1 MSNMII
7 AKKNILK
14 IINSV
19 EIIDIHTHLFP
30 QNHSNFFLSGADEI
44 FNYHYLTAEYLS
56 SSKYS
61 AISFFKHSKQKRAAL
76 VWEYLFVKNTPI
88 SEASIGVIKIF
99 KFLKIN
105 DYKNKDYFFIRKKLK
120 IKTEDHQLILK
131 KLNIKKV
138 VMTNNPFNKEEWCLF
153 KKKNWNRK
161 FYKSSIRLDDLF
173 TKKFKNKFT
182 QKTLKKFIND
192 KYLEA
197 KPSYFALSLNGDNI
211 MDFFNSNY
219 MTKTII
225 PFLVKKKLPLMLL
238 VGVKRSIN
246 PSFKGG
252 GDGIGNENTDLLEK
266 VIKKY
271 KNLNFLVT
279 HLSDNSQYRLTVLSR
294 KLPNLTLFG
303 FWWFL
308 NQDSYVKNYLPI
320 KISLLGFNFIAQHSD
335 ARVFEHLI
343 YKWSDFKENLA
354 DVMLEK
360 YQKLFNAGYNIDNN
374 EIKNDMNLL
383 LNKNP
388 NKFL

>member
-1 MSNMII
+1 MII

-153 KKKNWNRK
+153 KKKK
-161 FYKSSIRLDDLF
+161 LE
-173 TKKFKNKFT
+173 
-182 QKTLKKFIND
+182 QKIL
-192 KYLEA
+192 
-197 KPSYFALSLNGDNI
+197 
-211 MDFFNSNY
+211 
-219 MTKTII
+219 
-225 PFLVKKKLPLMLL
+225 
-238 VGVKRSIN
+238 
-246 PSFKGG
+246 
-252 GDGIGNENTDLLEK
+252 
-266 VIKKY
+266 
-271 KNLNFLVT
+271 
-279 HLSDNSQYRLTVLSR
+279 
-294 KLPNLTLFG
+294 
-303 FWWFL
+303 
-308 NQDSYVKNYLPI
+308 
-320 KISLLGFNFIAQHSD
+320 
-335 ARVFEHLI
+335 
-343 YKWSDFKENLA
+343 
-354 DVMLEK
+354 
-360 YQKLFNAGYNIDNN
+360 
-374 EIKNDMNLL
+374 
-383 LNKNP
+383 
-388 NKFL
+388 